1 MVPFTDSVFLRKMR
15 DASPISEG
23 TAEILASYLEPCHFA
38 KKELVLKAGVF
49 CRYIWLIEKGSL
61 RHYWLMEDGREINT
75 SFSIEGHMVF
85 SMDEVYFGKTSE
97 EYAQTMEPVDAWRIP
112 VGDMNRLFR
121 ENLEL
126 CNWGRIIHQNEY
138 RRLHRS
144 HKERLTLPA
153 SERYLQFREQFPE
166 LCRRANLG
174 YIASYLGISQS
185 TLSRLRGE
193 GGI

>member
-126 CNWGRIIHQNEY
+126 CNWDASSTRTSTGDFTAPIKRGLRSMLLSATCSSASSSQKCAGEPTLDTLLHISEY
-138 RRLHRS
+138 HNPR
-144 HKERLTLPA
+144 
-153 SERYLQFREQFPE
+153 
-166 LCRRANLG
+166 
-174 YIASYLGISQS
+174 
-185 TLSRLRGE
+185 
-193 GGI
+193 